1 MVFDNGVSV
10 KKMTMM
16 VNRTMARI
24 RTTVAVSALAIGII
38 GCSDDRMEYD
48 YPETFGKHPQYGDER
63 DEQGSIFGPGG
74 LPLFGGKNKQQQGLA
89 VPIPVNVYLWR
100 ATLDTVSF
108 MPLSSA
114 DPFGGVVITDWFMPP
129 ESSGERFKMTVYILS
144 RELRADGLKV
154 AVFRQLRDTTGNW
167 VDGPVSASTASQL
180 ENAILTRAR
189 EMRIAGIA
197 Q

>member
-1 MVFDNGVSV
+1 MGTSSRRSGGRRFAVVCLGGLLAAACSGDNV
-10 KKMTMM
+10 T
-16 VNRTMARI
+16 
-24 RTTVAVSALAIGII
+24 
-38 GCSDDRMEYD
+38 YD
-48 YPETFGKHPQYGDER
+48 TPKTKSEHRASQTL
-63 DEQGSIFGPGG
+63 EQGGLFGDSG
-74 LPLFGGKNKQQQGLA
+74 LDLFGGGSSGGGA
-89 VPIPVNVYLWR
+89 EGAAIPVNSYLWR

-108 MPLSSA
+108 MPLASA
-114 DPFGGVVITDWFMPP
+114 DPFGGVIITDWFTPP
-129 ESSGERFKMTVYILS
+129 ESSGERFKMTVYILT

-167 VDGPVSASTASQL
+167 IDGPVSASTASQL

>member
-1 MVFDNGVSV
+1 MGTSSGRSNGRRFSDVCLGGL
-10 KKMTMM
+10 
-16 VNRTMARI
+16 
-24 RTTVAVSALAIGII
+24 LAAA
-38 GCSDDRMEYD
+38 CSGADIEYD
-48 YPETFGKHPQYGDER
+48 SPQTKSEYKNASTMS
-63 DEQGSIFGPGG
+63 QGGIFGDSG
-74 LPLFGGKNKQQQGLA
+74 LNLFGGDDSGSGGGEGA
-89 VPIPVNVYLWR
+89 AIPVNGYLWR

-108 MPLSSA
+108 MPLASA
-114 DPFGGVVITDWFMPP
+114 DPFGGVIITDWFMPP
-129 ESSGERFKMTVYILS
+129 ESRGERFKMTVYILS

-167 VDGPVSASTASQL
+167 VDGPVNASTASQL

>member
-1 MVFDNGVSV
+1 
-10 KKMTMM
+10 MTML
-16 VNRTMARI
+16 VNRTVTRI

-38 GCSDDRMEYD
+38 GCSDTRTEYD
-48 YPETFGKHPQYGDER
+48 YPETFGKHPVYGDEQ
-63 DEQGSIFGPGG
+63 ESIFGPGG
-74 LPLFGGKNKQQQGLA
+74 IPLFGGKNKQQQGPA

-100 ATLDTVSF
+100 ATLDVVSF

-114 DPFGGVVITDWFMPP
+114 DPFGGVIITDWFMPP
-129 ESSGERFKMTVYILS
+129 ESKGERFKMTVYILS

-154 AVFRQLRDTTGNW
+154 AVFRQLRDTIGNW
-167 VDGPVSASTASQL
+167 VDGPVSAATASQL

>member
-1 MVFDNGVSV
+1 MATSSGRSNG
-10 KKMTMM
+10 
-16 VNRTMARI
+16 RRF
-24 RTTVAVSALAIGII
+24 AVVCLGGLLAAA
-38 GCSDDRMEYD
+38 CSGADIEYD
-48 YPETFGKHPQYGDER
+48 SPQTKSEYKNSQTMS
-63 DEQGSIFGPGG
+63 QGGIFGDSG
-74 LPLFGGKNKQQQGLA
+74 LNLFGGDDSGGGGGEGA
-89 VPIPVNVYLWR
+89 AIPVNSYLWR

-108 MPLSSA
+108 MPLASA
-114 DPFGGVVITDWFMPP
+114 DPFGGVIITDWFMPP

>member
-1 MVFDNGVSV
+1 MGTSSGRSNSRRFAVVCLGGLLAAACSGADVTYDSPKTKSEHKQSLTV
-10 KKMTMM
+10 K
-16 VNRTMARI
+16 
-24 RTTVAVSALAIGII
+24 
-38 GCSDDRMEYD
+38 
-48 YPETFGKHPQYGDER
+48 
-63 DEQGSIFGPGG
+63 QGGIFGDQG
-74 LPLFGGKNKQQQGLA
+74 LDIFGGGDSRSGGGGDGA
-89 VPIPVNVYLWR
+89 AIPVNSYLWR

-108 MPLSSA
+108 MPLASA
-114 DPFGGVVITDWFMPP
+114 DPFGGVIITDWFTPP
-129 ESSGERFKMTVYILS
+129 ESNGERFKMTVYILS

>member
-1 MVFDNGVSV
+1 ME
-10 KKMTMM
+10 MTMLI
-16 VNRTMARI
+16 NRTMARI
-24 RTTVAVSALAIGII
+24 RTTVVLSALAIGII
-38 GCSDDRMEYD
+38 GCSDIQSESD
-48 YPETFGKHPQYGDER
+48 YPESVGKHPVYGDEQ
-63 DEQGSIFGPGG
+63 ESIFGPGG
-74 LPLFGGKNKQQQGLA
+74 VPLFGGKNEQQQGLA

-114 DPFGGVVITDWFMPP
+114 DPFGGVIITDWFTPP
-129 ESSGERFKMTVYILS
+129 ESNGERFKMTVYILS
-144 RELRADGLKV
+144 RDLRADGLKV

>member
-1 MVFDNGVSV
+1 MATSSGRSNG
-10 KKMTMM
+10 
-16 VNRTMARI
+16 RRF
-24 RTTVAVSALAIGII
+24 AVVCFGGLLAAA
-38 GCSDDRMEYD
+38 CSGADVEYD
-48 YPETFGKHPQYGDER
+48 SPQTKSEYKNSQTMS
-63 DEQGSIFGPGG
+63 QGGIFGDSG
-74 LPLFGGKNKQQQGLA
+74 LNLFGGDDSGSGGGEGA
-89 VPIPVNVYLWR
+89 AIPVNGYLWR

-108 MPLSSA
+108 MPLASA
-114 DPFGGVVITDWFMPP
+114 DPFGGVIITDWFMPP
-129 ESSGERFKMTVYILS
+129 ESRGERFKMTVYILS

>member
-1 MVFDNGVSV
+1 MGTSSGRSNGRRLAVVCLGGLLAAACSGGDITYDSP
-10 KKMTMM
+10 KTKSEHKNAQTM
-16 VNRTMARI
+16 
-24 RTTVAVSALAIGII
+24 
-38 GCSDDRMEYD
+38 
-48 YPETFGKHPQYGDER
+48 K
-63 DEQGSIFGPGG
+63 QGGIFGDAG
-74 LPLFGGKNKQQQGLA
+74 LDIFGGDDSGGGGGA
-89 VPIPVNVYLWR
+89 GVAIPVNSYLWR

-108 MPLSSA
+108 MPLASA
-114 DPFGGVVITDWFMPP
+114 DPFGGVIITDWFMPP
-129 ESSGERFKMTVYILS
+129 ESRGERFKMTVYILS

>member
-1 MVFDNGVSV
+1 MGSSSGRSKGRRFAAVCLGGLLAAACSDATIEYDTPQTKSEYKNS
-10 KKMTMM
+10 
-16 VNRTMARI
+16 RTM
-24 RTTVAVSALAIGII
+24 
-38 GCSDDRMEYD
+38 
-48 YPETFGKHPQYGDER
+48 
-63 DEQGSIFGPGG
+63 EQGGIFGDAG
-74 LPLFGGKNKQQQGLA
+74 LDIFGGGDSRGGGGGDGA
-89 VPIPVNVYLWR
+89 AIPVNSYLWR

-108 MPLSSA
+108 MPLASA
-114 DPFGGVVITDWFMPP
+114 DPFGGVIITDWFMPP